1 VVVVELVSEVINTPL
16 AVVVELVTVVI
27 EILVVVV
34 EGFLPQG
41 RRSEEG
47 D

>member
-1 VVVVELVSEVINTPL
+1 MVELVSEVIDIPR
-16 AVVVELVTVVI
+16 AVVVEPVTVVI